1 MAELAKDDSLRQVGH
16 AGGAIP
22 GVVAAAASDGGF
34 RVAAVSE
41 IGIVSVVTGGDDGDG
56 GGGRG
61 GGGIVVVVLVGN
73 DENGGL

>member
-1 MAELAKDDSLRQVGH
+1 VAELTKDDGLRQVGH

-34 RVAAVSE
+34 RVPAVSE
-41 IGIVSVVTGGDDGDG
+41 IGIVSVVSGGDDGDG

-61 GGGIVVVVLVGN
+61 GGGIVVVVLARN